1 MSKSAAKPSNN
12 DKKRKSNEIDDIFSG
27 ASTST
32 SSKDKTSTD
41 KTTSSKK
48 KAKKVKKNAESNDK
62 EEKNDKS
69 EPSAAPITV
78 VDTTSSKP
86 EKPEKVEKKKEK
98 KQKANEED
106 DFADSRG
113 TSGRKKTEDGYSVY
127 TFDELK
133 MNDDIGGD
141 TPLCPFD
148 CDCCS
153 IGSRGMSTLTSQ
165 VVGRIAYLSSK
176 TLVSVLPPSHEPSS
190 FSQTYDV
197 LQSDTGLFNHPN
209 IATLHTRAQP
219 VDTAFRQSLN
229 GANPVTVT
237 AKADPTL
244 INEIITLTQ
253 DLNNEPIIF
262 NLSIEQA
269 GDLSDILTLRSSGLP
284 IIYSSTVTEAHDHA
298 LIAAKLAVQLNS
310 SVIHVFEDSPIDGF
324 SEISQED
331 LKNFLQNEKAAQ
343 NGVHAN
349 GVAHLPSN
357 KSAKQLDKFDAIA
370 LQALIATRRPQ
381 RTSFYTGPSDPK
393 TILIIFGSA
402 SAAFLNFVNKD
413 SEFGV
418 LALSTYRPL
427 DYQRLLD
434 LIPASVERVAVL
446 EQVTKK
452 VDQFA
457 PLFVDVIS
465 AFSTSDRELP
475 KLLSGVIGSVSQ
487 DKSGLI
493 AESVLTNLSKD
504 QPEHGQLYGKLS
516 ETAQANYDVYVPK
529 HEKSYTQ
536 LLEQIF
542 GENLAVVNS
551 PDQVPSE
558 GIDITSPEF
567 AFGSTVAN
575 LSKRETVINAISE
588 LIASKNSVSD
598 ELHAAF
604 SKWLLKK
611 DDTKTSQALANKAI
625 EILKN
630 EKPSHPKVPY
640 ILQNTAL
647 LTSQSRWIIGSDAWS
662 HDAGFSGLHH
672 VISSGKNINVLLIDS
687 LPYHQ
692 RNAQD
697 PSKRK
702 KDVGLY
708 AMNYGD
714 VYVASVAVYSSYT
727 QVLQAL
733 IEADKYD
740 GPSIVLAYLPYT
752 SEQSTPLEMLKDTK
766 AAVDVG
772 YWPLYRWN
780 PARETNEIFSLDSER
795 IKSDLKDFLDRQ
807 NHLANYVQA
816 KPQLAPQLVGSEGQG
831 LKDAQKRKAQQALD
845 SLLGNMDGPPLLILF
860 ASDGGNAE
868 KLAKRIGVRAK
879 LRGVA
884 ARALAMDDFPLEDI
898 KLEKNVVFVTSTAGQ
913 GEPPQNGRN
922 FFKTTAT
929 LLGQPDASKTF
940 SDVKFSVFG
949 MGDSHYWPRAE
960 DAHFYNRP
968 GKDLDERFEK
978 LGGIRFADL
987 GLGDDQDPD
996 GPQTGYKI
1004 WEPKLWKALGV
1015 DDVEVTEKEP
1025 EPVTNE
1031 HIKIASNYLRGTI
1044 EQGLA
1049 DESTGAIA
1057 EADTQLTKFHGT
1069 YMQDDRDIREDRK
1082 NEGLE
1087 PAYSFMIRVRMPAGV
1102 CDGPQWLAFDR
1113 IGDEYANKS
1122 MKITTRQTFQF
1133 HGVIKRNLKA
1143 TMQAINKTT
1152 LDTIAACGDVNRNV
1166 LASTNPTFSHLHAT
1180 VHEVAKGLSDHLLP
1194 QTSAYREIWL
1204 DGKKVAGESVVDHE
1218 PLYGPYY
1225 LPRKFK
1231 IAVAIPPH
1239 NDVDVF
1245 ANDVGFIAI
1254 VNEKTRQLD
1263 GFNVSIGGG
1272 MGVTHSNKKTYPR
1285 LGDVIGFVPP
1295 NKVNDVA
1302 EKIMLVQRDYGNREN
1317 RKNARLKYTID
1328 RLSLTGFV
1336 DKLHEYLGY
1345 KLEETR
1351 PYKFDS
1357 NIDKYG
1363 WAQGED
1369 GKWHFTMFVEN
1380 GRIQDEIDGIQYKTG
1395 LREVAKIHKGK
1406 FRLTAN
1412 QHLII
1417 SDVEESQLETI
1428 KNLLHKYKLDV
1439 LTYTGLRLSSSAC
1452 VALPTCGL
1460 AMAESERYLPM
1471 LVGKVEKIM
1480 EKNGLRNDMIVM
1492 RMSGCPNGCSR
1503 PWMGEI
1509 AFVGR
1514 APGTYLMLLGGASDG
1529 TRLAKPF
1536 KESVTEPEI
1545 LDILN
1550 PLIKNYAL
1558 ERLENESFGDFVIR
1572 QGVIKATTHGTNF
1585 YDNSCL

>member
-1 MSKSAAKPSNN
+1 MA
-12 DKKRKSNEIDDIFSG
+12 
-27 ASTST
+27 
-32 SSKDKTSTD
+32 
-41 KTTSSKK
+41 
-48 KAKKVKKNAESNDK
+48 
-62 EEKNDKS
+62 
-69 EPSAAPITV
+69 
-78 VDTTSSKP
+78 
-86 EKPEKVEKKKEK
+86 
-98 KQKANEED
+98 
-106 DFADSRG
+106 
-113 TSGRKKTEDGYSVY
+113 
-127 TFDELK
+127 
-133 MNDDIGGD
+133 
-141 TPLCPFD
+141 
-148 CDCCS
+148 
-153 IGSRGMSTLTSQ
+153 TLISQ
-165 VVGRIAYLSSK
+165 VVGRITYLSSK
-176 TLVSVLPPSHEPSS
+176 TVVSVLPPSNQPSS
-190 FSQTYDV
+190 FD
-197 LQSDTGLFNHPN
+197 QSYSILANDTGLVNHPV
-209 IATLHTRAQP
+209 IATLHSRAQP
-219 VDTAFRQSLN
+219 IDTAVRHALN
-229 GANPVTVT
+229 GASPVSVT
-237 AKADPTL
+237 GFADPHM
-244 INEIITLTQ
+244 INEIITLTKQ
-253 DLNNEPIIF
+253 LNDEPIVF

-284 IIYSSTVTEAHDHA
+284 IIYSSSLVEAHDHS
-298 LIAAKLAVQLNS
+298 LIASKLAAQLNS
-310 SVIHVFEDSPIDGF
+310 SVIHIFEDSSIVDHF
-324 SEISQED
+324 SEISQQD
-331 LKNFLQNEKAAQ
+331 IITFLQNDKAPSNGI
-343 NGVHAN
+343 NGVS
-349 GVAHLPSN
+349 HLPSD
-357 KSAKQLDKFDAIA
+357 KSAKQLENFDAIA

-381 RTSFYTGPSDPK
+381 RTSFYSGPSDPN
-393 TILIIFGSA
+393 TLFITFGAA
-402 SAAFLNFVNKD
+402 SSAFLNSVNKD
-413 SEFGV
+413 SAIGV
-418 LALSTYRPL
+418 LALTTYRPM

-434 LIPASVERVAVL
+434 LIPSSVERIAVL

-465 AFSTSDRELP
+465 AFTTSDRQLP
-475 KLLSGVIGSVSQ
+475 KLSSSVIGSISQ
-487 DKSGLI
+487 DKI
-493 AESVLTNLSKD
+493 ATVVESVHSNLDKD

-516 ETAQANYDVYVPK
+516 EAAKANYDVYVPK

-558 GIDITSPEF
+558 GLDITSPEF
-567 AFGSTVAN
+567 AFGSTLAN
-575 LSKRETVINAISE
+575 LNKRESVISAISE
-588 LIASKNSVSD
+588 LISSNSVSNQ
-598 ELHAAF
+598 LHEAF
-604 SKWLLKK
+604 SKWLIKK
-611 DDTKTSQALANKAI
+611 DDSKVSQSLANTAV
-625 EILKN
+625 EMLKN
-630 EKPSHPKVPY
+630 EKPSHPKVRY
-640 ILQNTAL
+640 VLENTSL

-662 HDAGFSGLHH
+662 YDVGFSGLHH
-672 VISSGKNINVLLIDS
+672 VIASGKNINVLLIDS

-733 IEADKYD
+733 MEADKYD
-740 GPSIVLAYLPYT
+740 GPSIVLAHLPYT
-752 SEQSTPLEMLKDTK
+752 SEQSTPLQMLKDTK

-780 PARETNEIFSLDSER
+780 PAKETNNMFSLDSER
-795 IKSDLKDFLDRQ
+795 IKEDLKSFLDRQ
-807 NHLANYVQA
+807 NHLANFVQS

-831 LKDAQKRKAQQALD
+831 LKDAQKKKAQQALD
-845 SLLGNMDGPPLLILF
+845 SLLGNMDGPPLLVLF

-868 KLAKRIGVRAK
+868 KVAKRIATRAK

-884 ARALAMDDFPLEDI
+884 ARVLAMDDFPFEDM
-898 KLEKNVVFVTSTAGQ
+898 KLEKNVVFVSSTAGQ

-929 LLGQPDASKTF
+929 LLGQADVFKTLN
-940 SDVKFSVFG
+940 DVKFSVFG
-949 MGDSHYWPRAE
+949 MGDSHYWPRIE

-968 GKDLDERFEK
+968 GKDLDARLEK
-978 LGGIRFADL
+978 LGATRFADL

-1031 HIKIASNYLRGTI
+1031 HIKIASNFLRGTI
-1044 EQGLA
+1044 EQGLE

-1102 CDGPQWLAFDR
+1102 CNGPQWLAFDR

-1143 TMQAINKTT
+1143 TMQAINKTA

-1166 LASTNPTFSHLHAT
+1166 LASANPTFSHLHAV
-1180 VHEVAKGLSDHLLP
+1180 VHEAAKGLSDHLLP

-1204 DGKKVAGESVVDHE
+1204 DGKKIAGESVVDQE
-1218 PLYGPYY
+1218 PLYTPYY

-1231 IAVAIPPH
+1231 IAIAIPPH

-1254 VNEKTRQLD
+1254 VNERSQQLE
-1263 GFNVSIGGG
+1263 GFNVAIGGG

-1295 NKVNDVA
+1295 NKINDVA

-1328 RLSLTGFV
+1328 NLTLPGFV
-1336 DKLHEYLGY
+1336 GKLHEYLGY
-1345 KLEETR
+1345 KLEESR

-1357 NIDKYG
+1357 NIDRYG
-1363 WAQGED
+1363 WAQGQD
-1369 GKWHFTMFVEN
+1369 GKWHFTMFIEN
-1380 GRIQDEIDGIQYKTG
+1380 GRIQDEIDGLQYKTG
-1395 LREVAKIHKGK
+1395 LREIAKIHKGT

-1417 SDVEESQLETI
+1417 SDVEDSQLEEI
-1428 KNLLHKYKLDV
+1428 KNLLHKYKLDI

-1471 LVGKVEKIM
+1471 LVGKVENIM

-1545 LDILN
+1545 LDILS
-1550 PLIKNYAL
+1550 PLIKQYAL
-1558 ERLENESFGDFVIR
+1558 ERLENEGFGDFVIR
-1572 QGVIKATTHGTNF
+1572 QGVVKPTTHGTNF